1 MKRHRPSC
9 PNAGGQRGQGLI
21 IAAVLMITVVAFAV
35 SVVGRMSAGQTRDT
49 YYFNQ
54 SLQALMLAES
64 GVEYALKQ
72 FVAGTACTSLGS
84 ASTYA
89 LASGDTG
96 TFQIVSGATSDLT
109 GTAFPAYV
117 TTRCKV
123 TVTGLMAS
131 TKVSRTIQA
140 VIDKN
145 LIGGLA
151 NPDFNVPGG
160 TSTPTGWG
168 FSAGQFDTLGGPD
181 DVSATQSK
189 SCSTSAYNRKTGTSA
204 VSYTRTQTLTAQFSV
219 VPSVANPTILTVA
232 FDYRVN
238 SDQAPASDTNPPQFG
253 FQVRAGGGTF
263 SSTFTSGGSTISPYA
278 FKSPIP
284 TGSPPYTT
292 APYSPCDTGYP
303 GIGTA
308 TPTSRGS
315 VTITITGTGS
325 TKAVDQAGFTL
336 NNPANSPTD
345 SHREMWLDNIEITD
359 TTPAGVTAKGS
370 ARVVQWLDCS
380 AAAGTPS
387 ACL

>member
-1 MKRHRPSC
+1 MKRSAHGPAAR
-9 PNAGGQRGQGLI
+9 ARRGQALV
-21 IAAVLMITVVAFAV
+21 IAALLMVTVAAFAV
-35 SVVGRMSAGQTRDT
+35 TVVGRMSAVQTRDT
-49 YYFNQ
+49 YHFTQ
-54 SLQALMLAES
+54 SVEALMLAES

-72 FVAGTACTSLGS
+72 FVAGTACTSLGG
-84 ASTYA
+84 ATTYSII
-89 LASGDTG
+89 SGYEG
-96 TFQIVSGATSDLT
+96 SFQIVSGAASDLT

-117 TTRCKV
+117 TTRCRV
-123 TVTGLMAS
+123 TVTGTVAS
-131 TKVSRTIQA
+131 TNVTRTIQA

-160 TSTPTGWG
+160 TTTPTGWG
-168 FSAGQFDTLGGPD
+168 LAAGQFDTLGGPD
-181 DVSATQSK
+181 DVSAIQSK
-189 SCSTSAYNRKTGTSA
+189 ACSTSVYNRKTGTSA
-204 VSYTRTQTLTAQFSV
+204 VTVTKSQTLSAQFSV
-219 VPSVANPTILTVA
+219 VPTATDSTILTVA

-238 SDQAPASDTNPPQFG
+238 SDQAPASDTNPPTYT
-253 FQVRAGGGTF
+253 FQVRAGGSPF
-263 SSTFTSGGSTISPYA
+263 SNTFTTGGSTISPYA

-284 TGSPPYTT
+284 TGNPPYTT

-315 VTITITGTGS
+315 VNITVTGTGT
-325 TKAVDQAGFTL
+325 TKAVDQVTITL
-336 NNPANSPTD
+336 TNPANSPTD

-370 ARVVQWLDCS
+370 ARVVQWMDCS
-380 AAAGTPS
+380 APAGTPS

>member
-1 MKRHRPSC
+1 MKRHAYRGPDAS
-9 PNAGGQRGQGLI
+9 AQRGQGLI
-21 IAAVLMITVVAFAV
+21 IAAVLIITVAAFAV
-35 SVVGRMSAGQTRDT
+35 TVVGRMSAGQTRDT
-49 YYFNQ
+49 YQFSQ
-54 SLQALMLAES
+54 SVQALMLAES

-72 FVAGTACTSLGS
+72 FVAGTACTSLGGD
-84 ASTYA
+84 A
-89 LASGDTG
+89 LYSLISGYEG
-96 TFQIVSGATSDLT
+96 TFQIVSGASSDLT

-123 TVTGLMAS
+123 TVTGLIAS

-145 LIGGLA
+145 LVGGAA

-160 TSTPTGWG
+160 TSAPTGWG
-168 FSAGQFDTLGGPD
+168 FAAGQYDTLGGPD
-181 DVSATQSK
+181 DVQAIQSK
-189 SCSTSAYNRKTGTSA
+189 ACSTSAYNRKTGTTA
-204 VSYTRTQTLTAQFSV
+204 VTYTRTRTLTAQFSV
-219 VPSVANPTILTVA
+219 VPSATDPTILTVA

-238 SDQAPASDTNPPQFG
+238 SDQAPASDTNPPTFA
-253 FQVRAGGGTF
+253 FSVRAGGSPF
-263 SSTFTSGGSTISPYA
+263 SNTFTTGGSTISPYA

-325 TKAVDQAGFTL
+325 TKAVDQLSFTL
-336 NNPANSPTD
+336 TNPANSPTD

-370 ARVVQWLDCS
+370 ARIVQWLDCS
-380 AAAGTPS
+380 SAAGTPS